1 MLEPNRKPP
10 LPPNAEEGEWMG
22 RKARYATNRIVV
34 KLKPR
39 EQDGESALDESI
51 ESIRTLIPG
60 GRLLRRPRAT
70 ARLLYSVTPG
80 TNLRE
85 LAKQLAAHPE
95 VAWAE
100 PDIIDHVAVVP
111 SDPRYADQWALDK
124 VGAPDAWDFEQ
135 GSSTGILIGIID
147 SGIALGTTDTLDHP
161 DLGDAA
167 RYILGTDYVDGGT
180 PRDLNGHGT
189 HVAGIAAAQTDN
201 NQGVSGMSWHNRVY
215 VCRTLDASG
224 NGSGANFADAVEE
237 IVDYAVAQG
246 TKVVI
251 NYSGGGGASMTKQD
265 ACQYAN
271 DHGMLLCAATGND
284 YGGAVIFPAAYST
297 MFDAVI
303 AVGST
308 ETNDTVSDFSNVGPE
323 VTVVAPGRDI
333 LSTTPPYTVRPS
345 LALNYDY
352 LSGTSMATPLVT
364 GLCALMWSRHP
375 GFTHSKIRAGLIAT
389 AVKLGAGTFD
399 NSWGNGRVDA
409 LKAVRYGD
417 LVTPTSF
424 TRFTRFT
431 RFTPLTR
438 FTVFSPF
445 TSLTR
450 FTRFTPL
457 TRFTRFTP
465 LTRFTRFT
473 RFTPFTRFPPFTRGP
488 DPDPFRDPEPFVRFR
503 NTLFAA
509 EDLAIGRFDEYGG
522 VAEALSAA
530 GYERLDQLATAKAD
544 ELARDVE
551 TTPEVARSLIELA
564 QKYLRSLHQ

>member
-1 MLEPNRKPP
+1 MLEKNRIPA
-10 LPPNAEEGEWMG
+10 LPPNAIDGEWMG
-22 RKARYATNRIVV
+22 RKARLATNRIVV
-34 KLKPR
+34 KLKPIAHDSDR
-39 EQDGESALDESI
+39 ALDDAI
-51 ESIRTLIPG
+51 EAIRSVIPG

-70 ARLLYSVTPG
+70 ARLLYFVTPG
-80 TNLRE
+80 TDVHA
-85 LAKQLAAHPE
+85 LAKQLSARPD

-100 PDIIDHVAVVP
+100 PDVIDHVAVVP
-111 SDPRYADQWALDK
+111 SDPRYSDQWGLDK
-124 VGAPDAWDFEQ
+124 VGAPDAWDLAT
-135 GSSTGILIGIID
+135 GTSTGTLIGIID
-147 SGIALGTTDTLDHP
+147 SGIAMSTADVLDHP
-161 DLGDAA
+161 DLNDSA

-180 PRDLNGHGT
+180 PRDLHGHGT
-189 HVAGIAAAQTDN
+189 HVAGIAAAETDN
-201 NQGVSGMSWHNRVY
+201 AQGVAGMSWSNRVY
-215 VCRTLDASG
+215 VCRTLDATG

-237 IVDYAVAQG
+237 IVDYAVSQG

-271 DHGMLLCAATGND
+271 DHGMLLCAAAGND

-308 ETNDTVSDFSNVGPE
+308 NSDDTVSDFSNVGPE

-333 LSTTPPYTVRPS
+333 LSTTPPYAVGLGT
-345 LALNYDY
+345 ALNYDY

-375 GFTHSKIRAGLIAT
+375 GFTHTKIRTGLIST

-409 LKAVRYGD
+409 HQAVRYGD
-417 LVTPTSF
+417 LITPTTF

-431 RFTPLTR
+431 RFT
-438 FTVFSPF
+438 
-445 TSLTR
+445 SLTR
-450 FTRFTPL
+450 FTTFSPFTTF

-473 RFTPFTRFPPFTRGP
+473 RFVPFTRFPPFSPGPGP
-488 DPDPFRDPEPFVRFR
+488 DPGPWRDPAPFVRFR
-503 NTLFAA
+503 GTLFPS
-509 EDLAIGRFDEYGG
+509 EDLSIGRFDEFAG
-522 VAEALSAA
+522 VAGALAEG
-530 GYERLDQLATAKAD
+530 GYERLDQLATADAQ
-544 ELARDVE
+544 ELSHHLGAPIDL
-551 TTPEVARSLIELA
+551 ARSLVEVA
-564 QKYLRSLHQ
+564 QARLRTLPH